1 LNDIERLISQ
11 YASKRLSRRSFVKRL
26 LALGVSAHFA
36 EALVGMPLGRA
47 LAAPAPPSPA
57 RTPRIVVVVMDA
69 FRADYQKLA
78 PMPNLEWL
86 MQRGTTFTN
95 AWVGH
100 LESMT
105 PASHATISTGATP
118 AHHGIIGFSWRDQD
132 SGKEDYS
139 AWYDGVVQG
148 RLEEQLILHNVNSI
162 PLAVKS
168 SDPTA
173 RVVAVS
179 SEKYYA
185 ADVLGGHAADYI
197 LYGLPKNH
205 VITTLGIPHHVP
217 PKAFLNKKTLSRP
230 WPLKYEQYD
239 EMSMTMALESLRAFD
254 PRVLLINMPGC
265 DTYGHQVGGPATP
278 DVMRR
283 LVAGADAQLG
293 RLISTFRDRGILDST
308 IFVVTGDHGMIPNGK
323 QIRDTVVKNQVAAA
337 GGDLLFNTGGTSSY
351 IWLRNPSEAQLV
363 AQRLVRHVPHAAFA
377 HHQTLQNGTYTYH
390 LVMRPGEQPDPPLEA
405 AYQYMFSTFAGPT
418 SPDVCLW
425 LEENT
430 IIRNRIDGPPNA
442 PHGNHGGASWGVQQI
457 PLVVSGPDVKQN
469 NVSDFRARLMDI
481 APTVLALL
489 GLRPDR
495 MDGVALSDALLKPT
509 SSQVEASGSLAT
521 SLESHQKSIVARH
534 DADLALTGPTYQ

>member
-1 LNDIERLISQ
+1 MNDLERLVAQ
-11 YASKRLSRRSFVKRL
+11 YAARRLSRRGFVRRL
-26 LALGVSAHFA
+26 LALGVSVNFA

-47 LAAPAPPSPA
+47 LAAPAPPAPS
-57 RTPRIVVVVMDA
+57 RTPRIVVVVLDA

-86 MQRGTTFTN
+86 MQRGTSFPN

-105 PASHATISTGATP
+105 PASHATISTGAAP
-118 AHHGIIGFSWRDQD
+118 RHHGIIGFSWRDAS
-132 SGKEDYS
+132 SGKEDLA
-139 AWYDGVVQG
+139 AWYGAVLAG

-162 PLAVKS
+162 PQAVKS
-168 SDPTA
+168 ADPTA

-185 ADVLGGHAADYI
+185 ADAIGGHSADYI
-197 LYGLPKNH
+197 LYGLPNNH
-205 VITTLGIPHHVP
+205 TITTMGIPHHLP
-217 PKAFLNKKTLSRP
+217 PASFLKKKSLSRP
-230 WPLKYEQYD
+230 WPLRYEQYD

-254 PRVLLINMPGC
+254 PRVLLINMPAC

-293 RLISTFRDRGILDST
+293 RMIRAFRDRGILDT
-308 IFVVTGDHGMIPNGK
+308 TLFVVTGDHGMIPNTR
-323 QIRDTVVKNQVAAA
+323 QVRDTDIKSEVSIA
-337 GGDLLFNTGGTSSY
+337 GGDILFNTGGTSSY
-351 IWLRNPSEAQLV
+351 VWLRNPAEASLV
-363 AQRLVRHVPHAAFA
+363 AQRLVRHVPYAAFA
-377 HHQTLQNGTYTYH
+377 HYQTLQNGTYTYH
-390 LVMRPGEQPDPPLEA
+390 LVTRPGAKADPALEA
-405 AYQYMFSTFAGPT
+405 AYQYLFSTFAGPT

-425 LEENT
+425 LEEDT
-430 IIRNRIDGPPNA
+430 VIRNHIDGPPTA
-442 PHGNHGGASWGVQQI
+442 AHGNHGGATWGVQQV
-457 PLVVSGPDVKQN
+457 PLVISGPGVKQN

-481 APTVLALL
+481 APTVLAVL

-509 SSQVEASGSLAT
+509 SAQTEAFGSLAT
-521 SLESHQKSIVARH
+521 SLASHQKAIVARH
-534 DADLALTGPTYQ
+534 TADTGAGARS